1 MTCQFWEIAVPVSCS
16 KPNKRSQFA
25 PQNKY
30 FFKMGRA
37 KYFCFLV
44 KPQIGCMVIALI
56 ETLWYL
62 LNLYLCFSILFVGLK
77 KHVLRIDYYTETSIN
92 LGKQKQKFQTCLV
105 LTVGVNNFLNF
116 LFFR

>member
-116 LFFR
+116 FR